1 MMQQSTR
8 RVNAS
13 EEQIKSGLLTIRFLL
28 TGNDSNGSVSVFEV
42 LVPAGHQEMNLSA
55 SITPRLTG

>member
-13 EEQIKSGLLTIRFLL
+13 EEQIKIGLLTIRFLL

-55 SITPRLTG
+55 SITRD

>member
-28 TGNDSNGSVSVFEV
+28 TGNDSNGCVSVFEV